1 MLLLIRDWRAWKQ
14 RESRLHGGRLSPA
27 FSALLLFISCA
38 AGAQVQSPHIPEID
52 TGEIRTLP
60 DADRDRI
67 NTRDAKNGRQ
77 DPTSHALKD
86 DTCFL
91 PPLNWTPNPVVSV
104 DQLQIPARAR
114 KEYQEGCLA
123 LRKGRMGDAEKHL
136 RNAVDESPKYSAAWV
151 TLGQV
156 FGAQQRI
163 DDAHR
168 ACSQGSIANP
178 GYVSAYLCLADLALR
193 THDWNEVLKLSAR
206 ALDLDPGNN
215 PVSYEYHAAANLN
228 LRQLAEAEK
237 SGLRA
242 VEIDKDHHEPRIHF
256 LLAQIYEAKGDA
268 ASEVAQLREYLQYA
282 TNQEDIALV
291 RGYLAK
297 LENPGTA
304 NKAVV
309 PPAELQSDASGPN
322 GRDFGP
328 PDVDEQVSAVTADG
342 TTCPLAEILSE
353 TSKRTEDFIESFQRF
368 SAKEQIEQ
376 SEIGKNGKK
385 RNSAAE
391 IANYVAQIELTHSGY
406 PRVNEYRSESGGV
419 RQTSLVDMGTAA
431 FALIFHPSHV
441 ADFEFRCEGV
451 TELQSQRV
459 WQLRFEETADP
470 NKAFQAIRMG
480 SSVYFPRFKGRAW
493 IAKESYLVVQL
504 ETDLMSPIPQI
515 DLQREH
521 MTIKYAPVEFRE
533 PRVRLWL
540 PEKTSLYVSYRGHHY
555 ERIHKF
561 SGFQLFSVD
570 STEAVTEPSA
580 SPDARGSRPKFMAQ
594 QD

>member
-1 MLLLIRDWRAWKQ
+1 MLLVIRDWRAWKQ
-14 RESRLHGGRLSPA
+14 RESRLHGGRPSPA
-27 FSALLLFISCA
+27 FASLLLFVACA

-67 NTRDAKNGRQ
+67 NTRDAQNGRQ
-77 DPTSHALKD
+77 DPTTHALKD
-86 DTCFL
+86 DTCLL

-114 KEYQEGCLA
+114 KEYQEACLA

-136 RNAVDESPKYSAAWV
+136 RNAVSESPKYSAAWV

-193 THDWNEVLKLSAR
+193 THDWNEVLKLSTR

-228 LRQLAEAEK
+228 LFSAKLAVGGKKWIASHSRSIRIITNLGFTFCWPRFTKRKETPHPKWRNFA
-237 SGLRA
+237 STCGTRRTRRTLR
-242 VEIDKDHHEPRIHF
+242 
-256 LLAQIYEAKGDA
+256 
-268 ASEVAQLREYLQYA
+268 
-282 TNQEDIALV
+282 LV

-297 LENPGTA
+297 LENPGIA

-309 PPAELQSDASGPN
+309 APAELPADASRPN

-328 PDVDEQVSAVTADG
+328 ADIDEQASAVIADG
-342 TTCPLAEILSE
+342 AICPLAEILSE
-353 TSKRTEDFIESFQRF
+353 TSKHTEDFIESFQRF

-376 SEIGKNGKK
+376 LEIGKNGKK

-391 IANYVAQIELTHSGY
+391 VANYVAQIELTHSGY
-406 PRVNEYRSESGGV
+406 PRVNEYRSENSGV
-419 RQTSLVDMGTAA
+419 RQTSLVDLGTAA

-441 ADFEFRCEGV
+441 ADFEFRCEGE
-451 TELQSQRV
+451 TELQLQRT
-459 WQLRFEETADP
+459 WQIRFEETADP

-493 IAKESYLVVQL
+493 IAKGSYLVVQL
-504 ETDLMSPIPQI
+504 ETDLMTPIPQI
-515 DLQREH
+515 GLQREH
-521 MTIKYAPVEFRE
+521 MTIKYAPVEFRQ
-533 PRVRLWL
+533 PRMRLWL
-540 PEKTSLYVSYRGHHY
+540 PEKTSLYVSYRGHQY

-561 SGFQLFSVD
+561 SDFQLFSVD

-580 SPDARGSRPKFMAQ
+580 SPDSGHKFMAQ